1 MMLGGLTPMG
11 EIYTPFGQ
19 PQTFSTG
26 ANQSTITLPANQRQQ
41 IISPVNVD
49 NQSSIAPQRQQ
60 NTSPVNV
67 DNQSSIAP
75 DGWPPPQ
82 TDYMAMVKKYAPY
95 VIGAVVLYY
104 LILKNK

>member
-1 MMLGGLTPMG
+1 MLGGLTPMG

-41 IISPVNVD
+41 
-49 NQSSIAPQRQQ
+49 

-67 DNQSSIAP
+67 QPQSSVDPA
-75 DGWPPPQ
+75 GFAPPQ
-82 TDYMAMVKKYAPY
+82 QGTDYMAMVKKYAPY

-104 LILKNK
+104 LILKNKK

>member
-1 MMLGGLTPMG
+1 MLGGLTPMG

-49 NQSSIAPQRQQ
+49 
-60 NTSPVNV
+60 T
-67 DNQSSIAP
+67 QSSIAP
-75 DGWPPPQ
+75 DGFAPPQ
-82 TDYMAMVKKYAPY
+82 TDYMAMAKKYAPY

-104 LILKNK
+104 LILKNKK

>member
-1 MMLGGLTPMG
+1 MLGGLTPMG

-41 IISPVNVD
+41 
-49 NQSSIAPQRQQ
+49 

-67 DNQSSIAP
+67 QPQSSVAP
-75 DGWPPPQ
+75 DGFAPPQPPPM
-82 TDYMAMVKKYAPY
+82 DYMTMVKKYAPY

-104 LILKNK
+104 LILKNKK

>member
-1 MMLGGLTPMG
+1 MLGAINPMG
-11 EIYTPFGQ
+11 NVPVSFGQ

-26 ANQSTITLPANQRQQ
+26 QTQSTITIPASQRQYYQ
-41 IISPVNVD
+41 TPQPV
-49 NQSSIAPQRQQ
+49 

-67 DNQSSIAP
+67 EQPSSPAGFAP
-75 DGWPPPQ
+75 PQPPP
-82 TDYMAMVKKYAPY
+82 TDYLAMAKKYAPY

>member
-41 IISPVNVD
+41 
-49 NQSSIAPQRQQ
+49 

-67 DNQSSIAP
+67 QPPSSLAP
-75 DGWPPPQ
+75 EG

-95 VIGAVVLYY
+95 VIGAAVLYY

>member
-11 EIYTPFGQ
+11 DTEVAFGQ
-19 PQTFSTG
+19 PQTISTG
-26 ANQSTITLPANQRQQ
+26 ANQSVITLPAF
-41 IISPVNVD
+41 
-49 NQSSIAPQRQQ
+49 QRQQ

-67 DNQSSIAP
+67 QPPSSPAGFAP
-75 DGWPPPQ
+75 PQPPP

-95 VIGAVVLYY
+95 VIGAAVLYY